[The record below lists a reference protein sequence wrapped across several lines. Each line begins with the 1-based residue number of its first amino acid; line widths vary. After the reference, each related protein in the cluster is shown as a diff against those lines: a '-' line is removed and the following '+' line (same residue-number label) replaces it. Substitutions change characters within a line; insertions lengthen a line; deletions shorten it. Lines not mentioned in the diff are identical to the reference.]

1 VNLRVKIAAFPIP
14 SRDYT
19 PEEIK
24 QLARKL
30 NSLIDSL
37 YNPGDLVATSLQFS
51 VDGVNILLPASGYG
65 LGVGTLYYEPITGNV
80 KIVLPDDVFA
90 PSFSMRF
97 KLRDV
102 TVTT

>member
-1 VNLRVKIAAFPIP
+1 MNLRQRVAALPIP

-19 PEEIK
+19 AEEIK

-30 NSLIDSL
+30 NSLIENI

-51 VDGVNILLPASGYG
+51 VDGINILLPPSGYG
-65 LGVGTLYYEPITGNV
+65 LGVGTLYYEPLTGNV
-80 KIVLPDDVFA
+80 KVVIPEDVFA